1 MIINLRKHLIFLL
14 LVCMLCRCIDPYS
27 PKLNAFESLLVVDAF
42 LTNENRSYN
51 VRLSRTIPAQ
61 NIKPSMVS
69 GALVI
74 IKDENGN
81 NSQLQQTSAGIYKTD
96 SLLFQGEIG
105 NTYTLYIKTAEGT
118 EYQSEPCLMYP
129 VQQIDSVYFVK
140 DQEISNNGS
149 ETNQGIRILLDSR
162 SGEENKYFRWIY
174 NEWWKFSVPNPKEF
188 NYINEQT
195 ITNVDQIKQV
205 CWKNNISSE
214 IIIQSAE
221 FGQSAGIEKKPIL
234 FIASDKS
241 DRLLIQYSIEVQQLS
256 LSKNEYEFWDHMQQI
271 NVSGGDIFEKQPFSI
286 VSNIHNINSPNE
298 QVLGYFQVS
307 AVNKKRIYIIASNIS
322 ELDLPVYQYDCESV
336 VIGPDDY
343 APPGGNATPVTFDNI
358 NYWYTLAGYAF
369 VKPLYN
375 DRQVL
380 IKLVFSK
387 SVCTNCTIGG
397 SLKKPDF
404 WVDLVLPQKNK

>member
-1 MIINLRKHLIFLL
+1 MIRNLRKHLIFLL
-14 LVCMLCRCIDPYS
+14 LVCMLCTCIDPYS

-256 LSKNEYEFWDHMQQI
+256 LSK
-271 NVSGGDIFEKQPFSI
+271 K
-286 VSNIHNINSPNE
+286 
-298 QVLGYFQVS
+298 
-307 AVNKKRIYIIASNIS
+307 
-322 ELDLPVYQYDCESV
+322 
-336 VIGPDDY
+336 
-343 APPGGNATPVTFDNI
+343 
-358 NYWYTLAGYAF
+358 
-369 VKPLYN
+369 
-375 DRQVL
+375 
-380 IKLVFSK
+380 
-387 SVCTNCTIGG
+387 
-397 SLKKPDF
+397 
-404 WVDLVLPQKNK
+404 